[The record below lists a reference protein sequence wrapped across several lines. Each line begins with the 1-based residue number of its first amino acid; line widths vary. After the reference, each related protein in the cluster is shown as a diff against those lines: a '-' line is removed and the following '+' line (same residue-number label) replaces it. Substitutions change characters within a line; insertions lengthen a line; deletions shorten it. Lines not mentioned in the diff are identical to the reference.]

1 MKKSK
6 ITLAA
11 TAALFLTSGIV
22 DHAFAGYGG
31 GNQTEANRLFQL
43 EVEKARTKRAK
54 QKRTGEQETPA
65 LNFIGDQKSGKTA
78 R

>member
-6 ITLAA
+6 ITLVAA
-11 TAALFLTSGIV
+11 TALFLTSGIV
-22 DHAFAGYGG
+22 HHAFAGYGG

-43 EVEKARTKRAK
+43 EVEKARAKHAK
-54 QKRTGEQETPA
+54 QKKATAKGTPT
-65 LNFIGDQKSGKTA
+65 LNFIADKKSGKTA